1 MLQSNNLRT
10 ISRSRRSLAT
20 AIELPLNAHSSTK
33 TLGSNRRPY
42 HVTRERLYEARRG
55 ELKTNWQ
62 RVENKDCRCQGDCMS
77 GLTFLGLICATSL
90 GKVLAKVAWTDE
102 SIRREEEER
111 LDSEEARRLGRIS
124 RLCRE
129 VEPTM
134 EEDV

>member
-1 MLQSNNLRT
+1 
-10 ISRSRRSLAT
+10 
-20 AIELPLNAHSSTK
+20 
-33 TLGSNRRPY
+33 
-42 HVTRERLYEARRG
+42 
-55 ELKTNWQ
+55 
-62 RVENKDCRCQGDCMS
+62 MS

-90 GKVLAKVAWTDE
+90 VKVLAKVAWTDE

-124 RLCRE
+124 RLGRE